1 MTSYY
6 DDDEAYVQD
15 RPRKKSASSGSSHPK
30 KSGHTTTGSRNGAG
44 HTRSASGGKTSVNRS
59 GRPQQGQSHKKR
71 KKKKGAKTATR
82 IIIFAVELIA
92 LVLVLGILYT
102 VTRVEKVGKVDL
114 KEEDIEV
121 NAAVETNEEM
131 KGYRTI
137 ALFGVDS
144 RTGAL
149 TKNTRTDTIM
159 LANINLD
166 DHTIRL
172 VSVYRDTYLRVGNDS
187 YNKANSA
194 YAKGGPEQAI
204 NMLNTNLDLQVTDF
218 VTVGFE
224 GLSSVI
230 NALGGVYI
238 DVQPEE
244 ISFLNDY
251 QYCIAEDL
259 KTTYTPVQSSGYQKL
274 DGIQATA
281 YCRIRY
287 TRGDDFRRAERQR
300 NVLNAIMDKAKT
312 SDMTTLVSAA
322 NAMFDGKMVY
332 TSLDLSEILDLI
344 KDVASYSIVGDD
356 GFPQESMRATGT
368 LGSVGSSVIA
378 KDIESNVVW
387 LHSFLFGEDGY
398 VPSSEVKKIS
408 DEANQKVASYL
419 GQ

>member
-1 MTSYY
+1 MTSNY
-6 DDDEAYVQD
+6 DDEEYYVEE
-15 RPRKKSASSGSSHPK
+15 RPRKKKPSGNGK
-30 KSGHTTTGSRNGAG
+30 KRPTGSAPSGQHRKKRPAGSAPSGTRTRTSGA
-44 HTRSASGGKTSVNRS
+44 A
-59 GRPQQGQSHKKR
+59 SHKKR
-71 KKKKGAKTATR
+71 THSKKKKGSRRALR
-82 IIIFAVELIA
+82 IIIFLAEIVA
-92 LVLVLGILYT
+92 LVAVIGILYV
-102 VTRVEKVGKVDL
+102 VTRVEKVGKVDI

-149 TKNTRTDTIM
+149 TKNTRTDTII

-166 DHTIRL
+166 DHTVKL
-172 VSVYRDTYLRVGNDS
+172 VSVYRDTYLNIGNDT

-194 YAKGGPEQAI
+194 YAKGGPQQAM
-204 NMLNTNLDLQVTDF
+204 NMLNTNMDLNITDF

-259 KTTYTPVQSSGYQKL
+259 KTTYTPVTSAGYQKL

-300 NVLNAIMDKAKT
+300 NVLNAIMDTAKT
-312 SDMTTLVSAA
+312 SDFAKLAAAA
-322 NAMFDGKMVY
+322 NAVFDGKMVY
-332 TSLDLSEILDLI
+332 TSMDLTELLDIA
-344 KDVASYSIVGDD
+344 KDISSYSIIGDD
-356 GFPQESMRATGT
+356 GFPNESMRTTGT

-387 LHSFLFGEDGY
+387 LHSFLFGEENY
-398 VPSSEVKKIS
+398 EPSSDVKKIS
-408 DEANQKVASYL
+408 QEANSKVATYL

>member
-1 MTSYY
+1 MTSNY
-6 DDDEAYVQD
+6 DDEEYYVEE
-15 RPRKKSASSGSSHPK
+15 RPRKKKPSGNGTRRPSGSAPSGQHRKKRPAGSAPSGTRSHAGSNPHKKAPSKKKK
-30 KSGHTTTGSRNGAG
+30 KSGS
-44 HTRSASGGKTSVNRS
+44 
-59 GRPQQGQSHKKR
+59 KR
-71 KKKKGAKTATR
+71 ALR
-82 IIIFAVELIA
+82 IIIFLAEIVA
-92 LVLVLGILYT
+92 LVAVIGILYV
-102 VTRVEKVGKVDL
+102 VTRVEKVGKVDI

-149 TKNTRTDTIM
+149 TKNTRTDTII

-166 DHTIRL
+166 DHTVKL
-172 VSVYRDTYLRVGNDS
+172 VSVYRDTYLNIGNDT

-194 YAKGGPEQAI
+194 YAKGGPQQAI
-204 NMLNTNLDLQVTDF
+204 SMLNSNLDLQVTDF
-218 VTVGFE
+218 ITVGFE

-230 NALGGVYI
+230 NALGGIYI

-259 KTTYTPVQSSGYQKL
+259 KTTYTPVSTSGYQKL

-300 NVLNAIMDKAKT
+300 NVLNAIMEKAKT
-312 SDMTTLVSAA
+312 SDLSTLTAAA
-322 NAMFDGKMVY
+322 NAMFDEKMVY
-332 TSLDLSEILDLI
+332 TSLDLSEILGLI
-344 KDVASYSIVGDD
+344 KDVASYSIIGDD

-387 LHSFLFGEDGY
+387 LHGFLFNEENYD
-398 VPSSEVKKIS
+398 PSSEVKKIS
-408 DEANQKVASYL
+408 QEANSKVATYL

>member
-1 MTSYY
+1 MTSNY
-6 DDDEAYVQD
+6 DDEEYYVED
-15 RPRKKSASSGSSHPK
+15 RPRKKQSSGNGK
-30 KSGHTTTGSRNGAG
+30 KRSGNGAPSGQHRKKRPAGSAAAGSRAHTNGTAP
-44 HTRSASGGKTSVNRS
+44 R
-59 GRPQQGQSHKKR
+59 KKGTH
-71 KKKKGAKTATR
+71 KKKKKSSGNKRALR
-82 IIIFAVELIA
+82 IIIFLAEIVA
-92 LVLVLGILYT
+92 LVAVIGILYV
-102 VTRVEKVGKVDL
+102 VTRVEKVGKVDI

-149 TKNTRTDTIM
+149 TKNTRTDTII

-166 DHTIRL
+166 DHTVKL
-172 VSVYRDTYLRVGNDS
+172 VSVYRDTYLNIGNDT

-194 YAKGGPEQAI
+194 YAKGGPEQAM
-204 NMLNTNLDLQVTDF
+204 NMLNTNMDLKVTDF

-230 NALGGVYI
+230 NALDGIYI

-259 KTTYTPVQSSGYQKL
+259 KTTYTPVTSSGYQRL

-300 NVLNAIMDKAKT
+300 NVLNAIMQRAKE
-312 SDMTTLVSAA
+312 SDLGKLTAAA
-322 NAMFDGKMVY
+322 NAVFEGKMIY
-332 TSLDLSEILDLI
+332 TSMDLTEMLGIA
-344 KDVASYSIVGDD
+344 KDIASYSIVGDD
-356 GFPQESMRATGT
+356 GFPNESMRTTGT

-387 LHSFLFGEDGY
+387 LHSFLFGEENYD
-398 VPSSEVKKIS
+398 PSSNVKKIS
-408 DEANQKVASYL
+408 QEANSKVATYL

>member
-1 MTSYY
+1 MTSNY
-6 DDDEAYVQD
+6 DDEEYYVEE
-15 RPRKKSASSGSSHPK
+15 RPRKKKPSGNGQRRPAGSAPSGQHRK
-30 KSGHTTTGSRNGAG
+30 KRPAGSAPTGTRTRTNGA
-44 HTRSASGGKTSVNRS
+44 S
-59 GRPQQGQSHKKR
+59 SHKKGTNSK
-71 KKKKGAKTATR
+71 KKKKGGKRALR
-82 IIIFAVELIA
+82 IIIFLAEIVA
-92 LVLVLGILYT
+92 LVAVIGILYV
-102 VTRVEKVGKVDL
+102 VTRVEKVGKVDI

-149 TKNTRTDTIM
+149 TKNTRTDTII

-166 DHTIRL
+166 DHTVKL
-172 VSVYRDTYLRVGNDS
+172 VSVYRDTYLNIGNDT

-194 YAKGGPEQAI
+194 YAKGGPQQAL
-204 NMLNTNLDLQVTDF
+204 NMLNTNMDLNITDF

-259 KTTYTPVQSSGYQKL
+259 KTTYTPVTSAGYQKL

-300 NVLNAIMDKAKT
+300 NVLNAIMDTAKT
-312 SDMTTLVSAA
+312 SDFAKLTAAA
-322 NAMFDGKMVY
+322 NAVFDGKMVY
-332 TSLDLSEILDLI
+332 TSMDLTELLDIA
-344 KDVASYSIVGDD
+344 KDISSYSIIGDD
-356 GFPQESMRATGT
+356 GFPNESMRTTGT

-387 LHSFLFGEDGY
+387 LHGFLFGEENY
-398 VPSSEVKKIS
+398 EPSSDVKKIS
-408 DEANQKVASYL
+408 QEASSKVATYL

>member
-1 MTSYY
+1 MTSNY
-6 DDDEAYVQD
+6 DDEEYYVEE
-15 RPRKKSASSGSSHPK
+15 RPRKKKPSGNGKKRPTDSAPSGQHRK
-30 KSGHTTTGSRNGAG
+30 KRPAGSAPSGTRTRTSGA
-44 HTRSASGGKTSVNRS
+44 A
-59 GRPQQGQSHKKR
+59 SHKKR
-71 KKKKGAKTATR
+71 THSKKKKGSRRALR
-82 IIIFAVELIA
+82 IIIFLAEIVA
-92 LVLVLGILYT
+92 LVAVIGILYV
-102 VTRVEKVGKVDL
+102 VTRVEKVGKVDI

-121 NAAVETNEEM
+121 NEAVETNEEM

-149 TKNTRTDTIM
+149 TKNTRTDTII

-166 DHTIRL
+166 DHTVKL
-172 VSVYRDTYLRVGNDS
+172 VSVYRDTYLNIGNDT

-194 YAKGGPEQAI
+194 YAKGGPQQAM
-204 NMLNTNLDLQVTDF
+204 NMLNTNMDLNITDF

-259 KTTYTPVQSSGYQKL
+259 KTTYTPVTSAGYQKL

-287 TRGDDFRRAERQR
+287 RRGDDFRRAERQR
-300 NVLNAIMDKAKT
+300 NVLNAIMDTAKT
-312 SDMTTLVSAA
+312 SDFAKLTAAA
-322 NAMFDGKMVY
+322 NAVFDGKMVY
-332 TSLDLSEILDLI
+332 TSMDLTELLDIA
-344 KDVASYSIVGDD
+344 KDISSYSIIGDD
-356 GFPQESMRATGT
+356 GFPNESMRTTGT

-387 LHSFLFGEDGY
+387 LHSFLFGEENY
-398 VPSSEVKKIS
+398 EPSSDVKKIS
-408 DEANQKVASYL
+408 QEASSKVAAYL